1 LHSKDSYSQEDLHQ
15 LRSDTGP
22 APPPLPEGITVED
35 RQIPVRDGSTIAIRI
50 YSPTKPRVPGSPLV
64 VNYHGGGFFMGNLE
78 TEVEMCRRLV
88 TNCNAVVVDVDY
100 RLAPEFPFP
109 IGVNDSWDAL
119 QWVNFLGA
127 LSLGYH

>member
-1 LHSKDSYSQEDLHQ
+1 MNSKDSYSLEDLHQ
-15 LRSDTGP
+15 LRLDTGP

-35 RQIPVRDGSTIAIRI
+35 RQIPVRDGSTIAVRI
-50 YSPTKPRVPGSPLV
+50 YSPTEPRAPGSPLV

-109 IGVNDSWDAL
+109 TGVNDSWDAL
-119 QWVNFLGA
+119 QWVRFLGA
-127 LSLGYH
+127 LYLGHH

>member
-1 LHSKDSYSQEDLHQ
+1 MHSKDNYSLEDLHQ
-15 LRSDTGP
+15 LRLDTGP

-35 RQIPVRDGSTIAIRI
+35 RQIPVRDGSTIAVRI
-50 YSPTKPRVPGSPLV
+50 YSPTEPRAPGSPLV

-88 TNCNAVVVDVDY
+88 TNCNAVVLDVDY
-100 RLAPEFPFP
+100 RLALEFPFP
-109 IGVNDSWDAL
+109 IGVDDSWDAL
-119 QWVNFLGA
+119 QWLRILRA